1 MLEVV
6 DLEKVISRNKMFQNI
21 DVGKLIVRLGLGI
34 MMLFHGVDK
43 IRNGIGEIKYLTM
56 KAGQPEFLAYG
67 VYVGEV
73 LMPIFIILGLY
84 ARVASVVVGFTMV
97 FAIFAAYGGTLFVLS
112 KHGAPL
118 MELPFLYLILSLCV
132 FFLGSGR
139 YSLNSK

>member
-1 MLEVV
+1 
-6 DLEKVISRNKMFQNI
+6 MFQNI
-21 DVGKLIVRLGLGI
+21 DVAKLIIRLSLGI

-43 IRNGIGEIKYLTM
+43 IRNGISGVKHLIA
-56 KAGQPEFLAYG
+56 KAGLPEFLAYG

-84 ARVASVVVGFTMV
+84 ARVASIVVGFTMV
-97 FAIFAAYGGTLFVLS
+97 FAIFLAYGGALFSLG

-118 MELPFLYLILSLCV
+118 MELPFLYLVLSLSV

-139 YSLNSK
+139 YALNSK